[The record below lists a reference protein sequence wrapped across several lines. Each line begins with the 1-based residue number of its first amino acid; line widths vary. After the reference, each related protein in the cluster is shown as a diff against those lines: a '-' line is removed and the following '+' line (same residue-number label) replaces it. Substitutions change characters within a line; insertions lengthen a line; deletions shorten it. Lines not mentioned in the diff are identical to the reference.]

1 MIYASYVGIGVP
13 EVVERIELA
22 DDALVTG
29 LKLATGLLVVISDDD
44 GARVVVVLVVAM
56 VLENRVLRQKL
67 DNSENTVAYEP
78 EVLRLWVSRS
88 FDDYR
93 DASELRSNTNH
104 LVWKVRTPDGTEAV
118 LKRYVLLR
126 GWGG

>member
-1 MIYASYVGIGVP
+1 MALIYASYVGIGVP

-56 VLENRVLRQKL
+56 VLEGVIVPSGINIDEVVELKHGHVVTVTI
-67 DNSENTVAYEP
+67 SVAVTVAVTLYLMLTCAVALATRPQIKRDRISP
-78 EVLRLWVSRS
+78 E
-88 FDDYR
+88 
-93 DASELRSNTNH
+93 EMN
-104 LVWKVRTPDGTEAV
+104 EQ
-118 LKRYVLLR
+118 
-126 GWGG
+126 